1 MFKEEPMKTSNHCIR
16 RLPLLL
22 ATTLGA
28 AALQAHAGLYPPAA
42 PPDSAFIRVFND
54 TAQGRLDAQL
64 GDKKVPDA
72 APMAASAY
80 VFMPPGQYD
89 AKIGGKQ
96 EDRKSVVKGRSVSGR
111 VDLGGRRKH

>member
-54 TAQGRLDAQL
+54 TAPGRLDAQL
-64 GDKKVPDA
+64 GNKKVPDA
-72 APMAASAY
+72 RSEERRA
-80 VFMPPGQYD
+80 GQQCCSTCQYRW
-89 AKIGGKQ
+89 Q
-96 EDRKSVVKGRSVSGR
+96 PYHSQNTRSSY
-111 VDLGGRRKH
+111 